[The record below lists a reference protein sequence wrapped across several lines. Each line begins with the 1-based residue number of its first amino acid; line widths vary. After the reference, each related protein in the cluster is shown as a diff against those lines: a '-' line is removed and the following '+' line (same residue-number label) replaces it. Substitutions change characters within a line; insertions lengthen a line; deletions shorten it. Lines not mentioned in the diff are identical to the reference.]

1 MAPEMGGSLPAM
13 RPKRDFCGRLAK
25 AVERVHPLRRHQ
37 PVTSSGVTQ
46 LDKTDDIIPLRPWE
60 ANAPAGQNLSSQSH
74 PQKPPERVAFDRK
87 ELQTIL
93 GFYGTKVAEGEW
105 RDYAMDFGRD
115 KAVFSVFRR
124 ASEVP
129 LYRIVKDPSLA
140 RKQGMY
146 SVVAQTGLILK
157 RGHDLVAVL
166 RVLVKTP
173 KLSTI

>member
-1 MAPEMGGSLPAM
+1 M
-13 RPKRDFCGRLAK
+13 RG
-25 AVERVHPLRRHQ
+25 EE
-37 PVTSSGVTQ
+37 

-60 ANAPAGQNLSSQSH
+60 ANAPAGQSHASQPSH
-74 PQKPPERVAFDRK
+74 QKAPERVAFDRK
-87 ELQTIL
+87 ELQAIL

-124 ASEVP
+124 SSEVP

-157 RGHDLVAVL
+157 RGHDLATVL
-166 RVLVKTP
+166 RVLVKAP
-173 KLSTI
+173 KLSSI

>member
-1 MAPEMGGSLPAM
+1 MAVEMGGSLPAM

-25 AVERVHPLRRHQ
+25 AAERVHPLIRHQ

-60 ANAPAGQNLSSQSH
+60 ANAPAGQSFSSQTN

-93 GFYGTKVAEGEW
+93 GFYGTRVAEGEW

-129 LYRIVKDPSLA
+129 LYRIVKDPALA

-157 RGHDLVAVL
+157 RGHDLATVL
-166 RVLVKTP
+166 RVLAKTP

>member
-1 MAPEMGGSLPAM
+1 MAG
-13 RPKRDFCGRLAK
+13 RDDGIQRTAHK
-25 AVERVHPLRRHQ
+25 PL
-37 PVTSSGVTQ
+37 
-46 LDKTDDIIPLRPWE
+46 
-60 ANAPAGQNLSSQSH
+60 
-74 PQKPPERVAFDRK
+74 ERVAFDRK

-124 ASEVP
+124 SSEIP

-157 RGHDLVAVL
+157 RGHDLATVL
-166 RVLVKTP
+166 RVLVKAP
-173 KLSTI
+173 KLTSL